1 MRKQI
6 ENTAST
12 TQGHVEKLP
21 DGTYDLVGEVATIA
35 QGFADEAGM
44 TVDDWVSELV
54 RSKSKRSAT
63 IEIPTGIPRLARQLN
78 RDPEKLA
85 QRILLAGIEALDDA
99 HGQGDVFDDGE
110 EILFAILTQGNACC
124 HHAHRYTLTGIIDA
138 MGADEIADCEDEAK
152 SRDLELQEVV
162 FQRFSGNM
170 NLQNLQ

>member
-6 ENTAST
+6 ENTASES
-12 TQGHVEKLP
+12 QGRVEKLP
-21 DGTYDLVGEVATIA
+21 NGTFDLVGNI
-35 QGFADEAGM
+35 
-44 TVDDWVSELV
+44 
-54 RSKSKRSAT
+54 AT
-63 IEIPTGIPRLARQLN
+63 IEIPASISRLAHQLN

-85 QRILLAGIEALDDA
+85 QRVLLAGIEALDDA

-124 HHAHRYTLTGIIDA
+124 HHEHRYTLTGIIDA
-138 MGADEIADCEDEAK
+138 MGADEIADCEAEAK